1 VENRDLAAGL
11 AVVIVAI
18 ALVVPVV
25 MLGFHIAQQAAEG
38 LDQLQ
43 EMAKSGSWRASLDQH
58 PKIAAI
64 ESWIE
69 ARFDVG
75 QGAMQIATKVQQYV
89 TTVLKSSFWGGL
101 QLAIALYS
109 LFFFFRDRKHVLGAL
124 RGLVPL
130 SNREVDEVFENVRVM
145 VRATIYGNVVTSLLQ
160 GTLGGL
166 MFWILGLPAPLL
178 WGVAMFVLSLVPTLG
193 SPLVWVPMAIFLAA
207 SGAWGKALIL
217 AGWGVFVVGTIDNL
231 LYPLLVGKDIRM
243 HTLAVFLAL
252 LGGMFIFGAAGLV
265 LGPVILAI
273 TLALIDILRRRTA
286 HGRPAEA
293 PT

>member
-1 VENRDLAAGL
+1 
-11 AVVIVAI
+11 
-18 ALVVPVV
+18 
-25 MLGFHIAQQAAEG
+25 
-38 LDQLQ
+38 
-43 EMAKSGSWRASLDQH
+43 
-58 PKIAAI
+58 
-64 ESWIE
+64 
-69 ARFDVG
+69 
-75 QGAMQIATKVQQYV
+75 
-89 TTVLKSSFWGGL
+89 
-101 QLAIALYS
+101 
-109 LFFFFRDRKHVLGAL
+109 
-124 RGLVPL
+124 
-130 SNREVDEVFENVRVM
+130 
-145 VRATIYGNVVTSLLQ
+145 
-160 GTLGGL
+160 
-166 MFWILGLPAPLL
+166 
-178 WGVAMFVLSLVPTLG
+178 MFVLSLVPTLG